1 MHTPNSNPED
11 AIPNAIRSHGG
22 LAIMN
27 KVYWFTFL
35 LSLLIT
41 TACNKKPAV
50 RAQRKNIVETVYAS
64 GKIVADSEYTVY
76 ALSAGSVIRKL
87 IKEGDTV
94 KKGQIL
100 YIVNYDASSAKL
112 HAAKTNYDEAT
123 SNISEESR
131 VLNDLKLAL
140 DNARAKLN
148 NDSLLYARRSK
159 LWQQGIGTQND
170 VDNASANYITSRNL
184 EKSAE
189 EKYYATRNDLNVSL
203 ANAKSQ
209 LAGAQTDLNNYFIK
223 SANNGMVYQTY
234 KEQGEAVK
242 LNDAVALLGKTSKR
256 LIRLAV
262 DQQDI
267 DKVKLGQD
275 VLLKTDI
282 TGNAIYHAMVSKIYP
297 MMNEAD
303 QTFRVDAWFADTVRQ
318 HFTHSSVEANIIIQ
332 KKSDVLTVPRLAMIS
347 DDSLMI
353 RVDGKTKIV
362 PVRTGIRT
370 LEEVEIISGINQTSE
385 IILPAQK

>member
-1 MHTPNSNPED
+1 MNISHSNPEYKKSNATSSCAGP
-11 AIPNAIRSHGG
+11 AILHKAYGYT
-22 LAIMN
+22 L
-27 KVYWFTFL
+27 F

-41 TACNKKPAV
+41 IACNNKTVV

-76 ALSAGSVIRKL
+76 ALSAGYVMKKL

-112 HAAKTNYDEAT
+112 HAAQTNYDEAS
-123 SNISEESR
+123 SNISEKSR
-131 VLNDLKLAL
+131 VLNDLKLAM
-140 DNARAKLN
+140 DNARTKLN

-189 EKYYATRNDLNVSL
+189 EKYYATHNDLNVSL

-223 SANNGMVYQTY
+223 SGNNGMVYQTY

-256 LIRLAV
+256 LIRMAV

-303 QTFRVDAWFADTVRQ
+303 QTFRVDAWFSDSSRQ

-332 KKSDVLTVPRLAMIS
+332 KKSDVLTVPRLAMIA

-362 PVRTGIRT
+362 SVQTGIRT
-370 LEEVEIISGINQTSE
+370 LEEVEIVSGINQTSE